1 MLAKIIVSVLFGLLL
16 PWSYFLVVEIV
27 PMDIYEN
34 DVLIRKAISKNE
46 LMLFIWFHGRQ
57 NALVL
62 YLKAFIAW
70 SLCAFI
76 ICFAH
81 GFMARKL
88 NSNLLTA

>member
-34 DVLIRKAISKNE
+34 NILIKKAESKNE
-46 LMLFIWFHGRQ
+46 LMILIGFHGWL

-62 YLKAFIAW
+62 YLKSFIVC
-70 SLCAFI
+70 SLCVFI
-76 ICFAH
+76 ICFSH
-81 GFMARKL
+81 GFIAGKL
-88 NSNLLTA
+88 KSNL

>member
-1 MLAKIIVSVLFGLLL
+1 MLAKIITSVLFGLLL

-34 DVLIRKAISKNE
+34 DVLIRKAASKNE
-46 LMLFIWFHGRQ
+46 LMLFIGFHGWL

-62 YLKAFIAW
+62 YVKSFIAC
-70 SLCAFI
+70 SACVLI
-76 ICFAH
+76 ICFSH

-88 NSNLLTA
+88 NSDL